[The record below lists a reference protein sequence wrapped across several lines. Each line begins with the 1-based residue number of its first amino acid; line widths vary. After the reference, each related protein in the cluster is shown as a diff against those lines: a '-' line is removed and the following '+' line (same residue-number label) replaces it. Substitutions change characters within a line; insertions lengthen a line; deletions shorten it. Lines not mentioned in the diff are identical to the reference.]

1 MLQVSASMILNL
13 KLFVIIGAVMQKKQN
28 RFFRITKVFVFRRF
42 NLHVDKADEDD
53 VILSIKKNTD
63 FVGPNL
69 WTLIFA
75 IFIASIGLNVNSTA
89 VIIGAMLISPLMGP
103 IMGIGLGLGT
113 NDFELI
119 KKGARNL
126 LIATLISVATSTL
139 YFWLT
144 PLHDAQSELLART
157 TPSLW
162 DVFIAFFGGLAGIVA
177 GTRKEKSN
185 VIPGVAIATALM
197 PPLCTAGFGIA
208 SGNLYYFLGAM
219 YLYSINTVF
228 IGISTFMIVRFLKFK
243 VKHFENKTYE
253 KKVSRY
259 IIAIITITILP
270 SIYLAY
276 RIVDKSI
283 FENNARN
290 FVSEQFRFKN
300 TQVVNRSFKY
310 ASDGKEID
318 LLLIGYELPEREIDS
333 IRHALRNYN
342 LFNTKLVVRQGL
354 NARQEIDFTQIKASI
369 LEDVFRKD
377 SANNAVDN
385 KRDKLA
391 IPIPDIQPELRA
403 LYPALRSYSAYNVVE
418 RRMDTNATDTLTQVI
433 ANFNSSVS
441 TAERVRMQAWLKSR
455 FAVDTVKLI
464 IQ

>member
-1 MLQVSASMILNL
+1 M
-13 KLFVIIGAVMQKKQN
+13 
-28 RFFRITKVFVFRRF
+28 FRRF

>member
-1 MLQVSASMILNL
+1 MILNL

>member
-1 MLQVSASMILNL
+1 
-13 KLFVIIGAVMQKKQN
+13 MQKKQA
-28 RFFRITKVFVFRRF
+28 RFLRISKVFLFRRF

-126 LIATLISVATSTL
+126 LIATLISIATSAL

-157 TPSLW
+157 TPSVW

-219 YLYSINTVF
+219 YLYFINTVF
-228 IGISTFMIVRFLKFK
+228 IGISTFLIVRFLKFK
-243 VKHFENKTYE
+243 VKHFENKRYE

-259 IIAIITITILP
+259 IIAIITVTILP
-270 SIYLAY
+270 SIFLAY

-290 FVSEQFRFKN
+290 FVTEQFRFKN

-310 ASDGKEID
+310 SSDGGEID

-333 IRHALRNYN
+333 IRNKLQNYN
-342 LFNTKLVVRQGL
+342 LYNTTLVVRQGL

-377 SANNAVDN
+377 SVNNAVDN
-385 KRDKLA
+385 RRDKLA
-391 IPIPDIQPELRA
+391 IPIPDIQSELRA
-403 LYPALRSYSAYNVVE
+403 LYPGLRSYSAYNIVE
-418 RRMDTNATDTLTQVI
+418 QRMDTLATDTLTQVI
-433 ANFNSSVS
+433 ANFDGTMSV
-441 TAERVRMQAWLKSR
+441 AERTRMQQWLKSR
-455 FAVDTVKLI
+455 FAVDSLRLI
-464 IQ
+464 VQ

>member
-1 MLQVSASMILNL
+1 MPRTQH
-13 KLFVIIGAVMQKKQN
+13 
-28 RFFRITKVFVFRRF
+28 RFLRIAKVFLFRRF

-53 VILSIKKNTD
+53 VILSIRKNTD

-126 LIATLISVATSTL
+126 LIATLISIATSTL

-228 IGISTFMIVRFLKFK
+228 IGISTFLIVRFLKFK
-243 VKHFENKTYE
+243 VKHFENKRYE

-300 TQVVNRSFKY
+300 TQVVNRTFKY
-310 ASDGKEID
+310 ATNAREID

-333 IRHALRNYN
+333 IRKTLGNYN
-342 LFNTKLVVRQGL
+342 LSNTKLIIRQGL

-369 LEDVFRKD
+369 LEDVFRRD
-377 SANNAVDN
+377 STKNAVDN

-403 LYPALRSYSAYNVVE
+403 LYPGLLSYSAYNVVE
-418 RRMDTNATDTLTQVI
+418 RRMDTLPSDTLTLVV
-433 ANFNSSVS
+433 ANFNGNPGA
-441 TAERVRMQAWLKSR
+441 AERLRMRQWLKSR
-455 FAVDTVKLI
+455 FDVDSVKLI